1 MYNFNV
7 KIALNGKDALKCIS
21 NSCPDV
27 VISDIV
33 MPEMDGYQLC
43 EEIKSDDNL
52 KKVPVLLLTSLSNP
66 KDVIRGLQCGAD
78 NFIVKPYNEKY
89 VLSCIH
95 NSIRNVFNDEKKES
109 YMGVEILF
117 ADKKYFINSNRQ
129 HILNMLL
136 STYETAI
143 ENNHKLEKA
152 QVKLQMVNESLEEKV
167 EKRTAALK
175 ADIIKR
181 KKVENAL
188 QYQLELEK
196 MVATVSTTIF
206 NSNLEDIDKKVKK
219 TLETIGMFTNIDRSY
234 VFLLSDDRKTLN
246 NTHEWCNQGI
256 EPQINNRQQL
266 EIESFPW
273 WMDKL
278 NKLENINISSVE
290 DLQQEIAA
298 EQQMLLSRDIKS
310 CIVVPIAHYKSLLGF
325 IGFDSV
331 KVKKEWPQNNIA
343 FLKMISHILASTFER
358 KKAEEKIKKL
368 NEDLEKRVA
377 ERTKELAA
385 ANKELDSFSYSV
397 SHDLRAPLRRIDGFS
412 TALLEDYE
420 NKLDETG
427 KHYLVRIHDSTK
439 YMTDLIEDLLRM
451 RY

>member
-290 DLQQEIAA
+290 DL
-298 EQQMLLSRDIKS
+298 S
-310 CIVVPIAHYKSLLGF
+310 CTLYYHVYAQDNVFLFHQVYSHSL
-325 IGFDSV
+325 
-331 KVKKEWPQNNIA
+331 Q
-343 FLKMISHILASTFER
+343 
-358 KKAEEKIKKL
+358 
-368 NEDLEKRVA
+368 VA
-377 ERTKELAA
+377 
-385 ANKELDSFSYSV
+385 
-397 SHDLRAPLRRIDGFS
+397 
-412 TALLEDYE
+412 
-420 NKLDETG
+420 
-427 KHYLVRIHDSTK
+427 
-439 YMTDLIEDLLRM
+439 